1 MNIEEK
7 EAYFEKIKDIYV
19 FKYLSKDDQK
29 KILEISSFIR
39 YDPEE
44 KIINEGDIKP
54 FFYAVI
60 RGTVNVLVKEKDGK
74 EVFICAIGQGEI
86 FGEAGIF
93 LNVKRSANVIT
104 TEESVI
110 MRIQRKQLLNF
121 IRDYPAAGIKILM
134 LIIYSLLSK
143 LREANQEIA
152 FERKADVNQDDI
164 DALVQDFMNNDDE

>member
-7 EAYFEKIKDIYV
+7 DSYFEKIKDIYV
-19 FKYLSKDDQK
+19 FKYLSMEETRR
-29 KILEISSFIR
+29 ILEISSFIK
-39 YDPEE
+39 YEPEE

-54 FFYAVI
+54 YFYAVI
-60 RGTVNVLVKEKDGK
+60 KGTVNVLVKEKDGR
-74 EVFICAIGQGEI
+74 EVFICAIGEGEI

-110 MRIQRKQLLNF
+110 MRIQRKHLLDF
-121 IRDYPAAGIKILM
+121 IRKYPSTGIKILM

-152 FERKADVNQDDI
+152 FERKADINQDDI
-164 DALVQDFMNNDDE
+164 DAMVQDFMTSDF